1 MNKIV
6 MRNQQSKAGLQKM
19 IDYINA
25 ITPTK
30 EMAMVEVGVFH
41 GDGTIIF
48 AKNFLTVCAVDPWVT
63 GLGDITD
70 RVDMDQIYKEF
81 RNNVSGIENIG
92 VYRLTS
98 KEAATHFQD
107 GERDLVYIDAGHE
120 YEQVADDLNNW
131 LSKVKKGGWITGH
144 DYRSKFPGVIKAVNE
159 LVGKP
164 DKVFPDTSWIKR
176 I

>member
-1 MNKIV
+1 MSKII

-19 IDYINA
+19 IDYINT

-30 EMAMVEVGVFH
+30 LMTMVEVGVFH

-48 AKNFLTVCAVDPWVT
+48 AKNFLTVCAVDPWLS

-70 RVDMDQIYKEF
+70 RVDMQEVYECFFEKAYK
-81 RNNVSGIENIG
+81 RNNISI
-92 VYRLTS
+92 YRMKS
-98 KEAATHFQD
+98 KEASTHFQD

-120 YEQVADDLNNW
+120 YEQVADDLKNW

-164 DKVFPDTSWIKR
+164 DKVFPDTSWVKR